1 VVVGCWN
8 YFVYCVQKTFKINI
22 MPRQQVPYTSFV
34 IDRLDSEPNNTRLAE
49 LVQLEFSLDMPLDS
63 IRRIISG
70 IRSRN
75 AGYSNKPIKRL
86 FYDIETSYAKGWFWR
101 PSYNTRIT
109 YQQIIEHSKI
119 ICISY
124 KWQGEDKVHN
134 LKWNKDQCDK
144 EMVYE
149 FIKVMNKADEIVAH
163 NGDKFDEKWIRK
175 RAIYHRL
182 PMRPKYQSL
191 DTLKKARTHFGFD
204 SNRLDDLGDYLGV
217 GRKLENEKGLW
228 DKVVQF
234 NNRKALQ
241 KMVDYCDV
249 DVILLEDVFTVMMP
263 YIRKNTNFA
272 VLKGGEKFHCN
283 ECASPHTH
291 LAGTYTTAAG
301 TFKRIMECKSCNNNF
316 KINNSTYQKYLQQK
330 MIDG

>member
-1 VVVGCWN
+1 MGYSKESKANVDI
-8 YFVYCVQKTFKINI
+8 Y
-22 MPRQQVPYTSFV
+22 RQFV
-34 IDRLDSEPNNTRLAE
+34 IDSLERQPNNAALARE
-49 LVQLEFSLDMPLDS
+49 VQLKFDVDSHLDA
-63 IRRIISG
+63 IRRHISY
-70 IRSRN
+70 IRTKNSTRTK
-75 AGYSNKPIKRL
+75 KPIKRL

-109 YQQIIEHSKI
+109 YQQITEHSKI

-124 KWQGEDKVHN
+124 KWQGEDKVYN
-134 LKWNKDQCDK
+134 LKWDKDQCDK
-144 EMVYE
+144 KMVE
-149 FIKVMNKADEIVAH
+149 DFIKVMNRADEIVAH

-175 RAIYHRL
+175 RAIFHRI

-249 DVILLEDVFTVMMP
+249 DVILLEDVFTVLMP
-263 YIRKNTNFA
+263 YIYKNSNFA
-272 VLKGGEKFHCN
+272 ILKGGDRFDCP
-283 ECASPHTH
+283 ECGSPHTH

-301 TFKRIMECKSCNNNF
+301 TFKRIMECKSCDNNF
-316 KINNSTYQKYLQQK
+316 KVNNSTYQKYLEKQMLNGDK
-330 MIDG
+330 

>member
-1 VVVGCWN
+1 MAG
-8 YFVYCVQKTFKINI
+8 QG
-22 MPRQQVPYTSFV
+22 QQVAYEKFV
-34 IDRLDSEPNNTRLAE
+34 IERLEVEPNNTRLAE
-49 LVQLEFSLDMPLDS
+49 IVQQEFSLDTPLDT
-63 IRRIISG
+63 IRRTVSR

-75 AGYSNKPIKRL
+75 STQLKKPIKRL

-119 ICISY
+119 ICISW
-124 KWQGEDKVHN
+124 KWQGEDKIYN
-134 LKWNKDQCDK
+134 LKWDKDQCDK
-144 EMVYE
+144 QMIYE
-149 FIKVMNKADEIVAH
+149 FIKVLDKADEVVAH
-163 NGDKFDEKWIRK
+163 NGDRFDEKWIRK

-182 PMRPKYQSL
+182 PMRPNYRSL
-191 DTLKKARTHFGFD
+191 DTLKKAKAHFGFD

-249 DVILLEDVFTVMMP
+249 DVILLEDVYTVMMP
-263 YIRKNTNFA
+263 YIKKNTNFA
-272 VLKGGEKFHCN
+272 VLKGGNKFDCP

-291 LAGTYTTAAG
+291 LVKTYTTEAG
-301 TFKRIMECKSCNNNF
+301 TFKRVMECKSCDNNF
-316 KINNSTYQKYLQQK
+316 SINNSTYQNYLVKQ
-330 MIDG
+330 MTNDN